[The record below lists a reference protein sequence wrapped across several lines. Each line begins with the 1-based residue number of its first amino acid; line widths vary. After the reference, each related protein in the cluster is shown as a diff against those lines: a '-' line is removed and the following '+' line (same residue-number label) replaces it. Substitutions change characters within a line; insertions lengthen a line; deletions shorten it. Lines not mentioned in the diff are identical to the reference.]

1 MAQASLK
8 EHVLIVGGTKG
19 AGRAAARTFQAEGQ
33 AVSVIARRVPSS
45 AEREGVVGYWAAD
58 ILNAAST
65 RKALKAIWQQRGP
78 LTSVLFFQR
87 FRGDGDTWD
96 GEIETSLTA
105 TNRIIETLV
114 DDFDFRDGSIVIVSS
129 INACL
134 ISKQLPLGYHIAKAA
149 LNQMVRYYAVTL
161 GARGIRL
168 NSVSPGTFLKDESK
182 DFFLKNKKLVSLY
195 RKMIPLG
202 RIGTAEEVVQTVLFL
217 ASPKSSFV
225 TGQDIVIDGGVS
237 LVYQET
243 LARELSAL

>member
-1 MAQASLK
+1 MAKASPK

-19 AGRAAARTFQAEGQ
+19 AGRAAARMFQAEGQ
-33 AVSVIARRVPSS
+33 AVSVIARRIPSS
-45 AEREGVVGYWAAD
+45 AEREGAAGYWAAD

-78 LTSVLFFQR
+78 FTSLLFFQR
-87 FRGDGDTWD
+87 FRGEGDTWD

-105 TNRIIETLV
+105 TKRIIDTLV
-114 DDFDFRDGSIVIVSS
+114 GDFGFRDGSIVIVSS
-129 INACL
+129 INAYL

-161 GARGIRL
+161 GPRGVRL

-202 RIGTAEEVVQTVLFL
+202 RICTAEEVIQTVLFL